1 MDARTARFRRLLAPI
16 HDRVVTF
23 ARGLCRS
30 PADGDDLFQ
39 EAALRAFT
47 KLDALRED
55 GAFRTWLY
63 RIVITL
69 HRKRARRAFWRRF
82 LPLGDGTDAELGEPR
97 ADPAASG
104 EHDYRVSAWAP
115 DAGDATARARAAL
128 ATLPADQREAVV
140 LFEMEGW
147 QVDEIAQL
155 QAVTASAVK
164 SRLAR
169 GRDRLRAFYE
179 RELGTSPTSPVLDGD
194 TP

>member
-1 MDARTARFRRLLAPI
+1 MDARTERFRRLLAPV
-16 HDRVVTF
+16 HDRVLTF

-39 EAALRAFT
+39 EAALRAYR
-47 KLDALRED
+47 KLDVLRED
-55 GAFRTWLY
+55 GAFRTWLF

-69 HRKRARRAFWRRF
+69 HRKRARRAFWSRF
-82 LPLGDGTDAELGEPR
+82 LPLGDGADRDDDA
-97 ADPAASG
+97 PATSG
-104 EHDYRVSAWAP
+104 ERDYRISAWAP

-128 ATLPADQREAVV
+128 ATLPAEQREAIV

-169 GRDRLRAFYE
+169 GRDRLRTYYE
-179 RELGTSPTSPVLDGD
+179 RELGTRPASPVLDGE

>member
-1 MDARTARFRRLLAPI
+1 MDARTERFRRLLEPV
-16 HDRVVTF
+16 HDRVLTF

-30 PADGDDLFQ
+30 SADGDDLFQ
-39 EAALRAFT
+39 ESALRAFT

-55 GAFRTWLY
+55 GAFRTWLF

-82 LPLGDGTDAELGEPR
+82 LPLRDGPETD
-97 ADPAASG
+97 DDVSPAASG
-104 EHDYRVSAWAP
+104 ERDYRVSAWAP

-128 ATLPADQREAVV
+128 ATLPVEQREAIV

-155 QAVTASAVK
+155 QSISVSAVK

-169 GRDRLRAFYE
+169 GRDRLRTYYE
-179 RELGTSPTSPVLDGD
+179 RELGTSPSPVLNGE

>member
-1 MDARTARFRRLLAPI
+1 MDARTERFRKLLAPI
-16 HDRVVTF
+16 HDRVIAF

-30 PADGDDLFQ
+30 AADGDDLFQ
-39 EAALRAFT
+39 EAALRAYR

-55 GAFRTWLY
+55 GAFRTWLF

-69 HRKRARRAFWRRF
+69 HRKRVRRAFWARF
-82 LPLGDGTDAELGEPR
+82 LPLAADGEATDEVS
-97 ADPAASG
+97 PAASG
-104 EHDYRVSAWAP
+104 AHDYRVSAWAP

-128 ATLPADQREAVV
+128 ATLPADQREAIV

-147 QVDEIAQL
+147 QVDEIAAL
-155 QAVTASAVK
+155 QSVTASAVK

-169 GRDRLRAFYE
+169 GRDRLRAYYE
-179 RELGTSPTSPVLDGD
+179 RELGTHSATPVLDGE

>member
-1 MDARTARFRRLLAPI
+1 MDARTERFRRLLEPA
-16 HDRVVTF
+16 HDRVLTF
-23 ARGLCRS
+23 ARGLCKS
-30 PADGDDLFQ
+30 TSDGDDLFQ
-39 EAALRAFT
+39 ESALRAYT

-55 GAFRTWLY
+55 GAFRTWLF

-82 LPLGDGTDAELGEPR
+82 LPLGDTPDSDDGS
-97 ADPAASG
+97 PAASG
-104 EHDYRVSAWAP
+104 EHDYRISAWAP

-128 ATLPADQREAVV
+128 ATLPAEQREAIV

-155 QAVTASAVK
+155 QDVTASAVK

-169 GRDRLRAFYE
+169 GRDRLRAYYE
-179 RELGTSPTSPVLDGD
+179 RELGTNTTSPVLDGE